1 MLTHDIMLHFVFKTQ
16 LNTYERKGK
25 DKYHSNKALLKLRIS
40 KKMFKIPPTHSRPCL
55 ARDRMGNMKYRSP
68 FSANLL

>member
-1 MLTHDIMLHFVFKTQ
+1 MTYILQNTTLTHDIMPHFVFKTQ

-40 KKMFKIPPTHSRPCL
+40 KKMFKIP
-55 ARDRMGNMKYRSP
+55 
-68 FSANLL
+68 LLIAGLVWHEVGWVI